1 MDYAV
6 VTKGTTR
13 TLASPQPSRE
23 EAAEFW
29 CELIP
34 EAELAH
40 VLDLM
45 NDAEHKPAIGGC
57 FYLVV
62 EDSAYPYVVW
72 GEKVGELLGHVVI
85 PAEEHRC
92 EAITDA

>member
-6 VTKGTTR
+6 VTKGTIR
-13 TLASPQPSRE
+13 PLVSLQPSME

-34 EAELAH
+34 GAELAH
-40 VLDLM
+40 TLDLM
-45 NDAEHKPAIGGC
+45 DDAEHKPAIGGC
-57 FYLVV
+57 FFRVDD
-62 EDSAYPYVVW
+62 DSAYLYVVW
-72 GEKVGELLGHVVI
+72 GEKIGELLGHVVI